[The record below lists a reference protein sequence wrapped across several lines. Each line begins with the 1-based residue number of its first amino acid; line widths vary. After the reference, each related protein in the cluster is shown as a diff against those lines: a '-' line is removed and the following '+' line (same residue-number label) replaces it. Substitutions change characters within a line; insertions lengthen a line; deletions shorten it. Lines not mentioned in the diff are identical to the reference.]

1 MTKLDRD
8 GNLLWSRCLS
18 SNESAYLGNTFG
30 NRWSSLHNDQLVV
43 AGYTYETDDDYYNGL
58 WASFPTDGF
67 VYSGG
72 EDEFVQMGAFRF
84 GRGRIKDEGRTLDF
98 GSSFT
103 PSNQPPNIT
112 AVTNFRNY
120 ATRAPADSFPQ
131 HLHKMVDLKHGG
143 VVFGDGSRQI
153 TAADRIPQIKADNDY
168 WITANDSGKHI
179 YFKNNSG
186 TVYIPGWWRVNLPV
200 GFTFT
205 IVNRTGNDCYVELEG
220 WPGERGTILGAG
232 RDISTDTWG
241 IPDSGSGS
249 MVTLILLEAGHDY
262 NNGGNQDG
270 PVWMIS
276 GPGDIYNAT

>member
-1 MTKLDRD
+1 
-8 GNLLWSRCLS
+8 
-18 SNESAYLGNTFG
+18 
-30 NRWSSLHNDQLVV
+30 LVV
-43 AGYTYETDDDYYNGL
+43 AGYTYETDDGDYNGL

-67 VYSGG
+67 AYLGG
-72 EDEFVQMGAFRF
+72 EDDFVQMGIFRF
-84 GRGRIKDEGRTLDF
+84 GQGRIKLEDTLIPPT
-98 GSSFT
+98 GSFT
-103 PSNQPPNIT
+103 PSVQPPNIT
-112 AVTNFRNY
+112 AVTNFKNY

-205 IVNRTGNDCYVELEG
+205 IVNRTGNNCYVQLEG
-220 WPGERGTILGAG
+220 WPGEIGTILGAG
-232 RDISTDTWG
+232 RNISTPDWG

-249 MVTLILLEAGHDY
+249 MVTLILLESAHEY
-262 NNGGNQDG
+262 SNSTDG

-276 GPGDIYNAT
+276 GPGDIYDND